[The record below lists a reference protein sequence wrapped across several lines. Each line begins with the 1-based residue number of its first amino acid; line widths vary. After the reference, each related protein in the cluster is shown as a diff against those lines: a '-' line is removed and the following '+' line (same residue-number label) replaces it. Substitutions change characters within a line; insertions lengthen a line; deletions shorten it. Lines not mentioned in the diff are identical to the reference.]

1 MFSNN
6 NFQFLNA
13 PSNILEENN
22 ARYHNSVSLV
32 LWGFKSNIQDCVS
45 RGPRSCNP
53 ISGGKLVIVSVV
65 GHKPNLLIYYEAL
78 LLHNPIYYFM
88 LV

>member
-1 MFSNN
+1 MHVPTYWKKIMPAITT
-6 NFQFLNA
+6 Q
-13 PSNILEENN
+13 
-22 ARYHNSVSLV
+22 YHLFCGV
-32 LWGFKSNIQDCVS
+32 FKSNIQDCVS